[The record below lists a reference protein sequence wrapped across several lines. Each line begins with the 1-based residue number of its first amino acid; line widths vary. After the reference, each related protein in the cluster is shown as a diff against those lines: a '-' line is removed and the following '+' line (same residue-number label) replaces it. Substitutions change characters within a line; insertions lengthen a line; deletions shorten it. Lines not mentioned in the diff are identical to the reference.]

1 MFCGLLPLSDVTDL
15 GIARS
20 NPKNDPSEGL
30 VYGMEVSIFRDERTD
45 MYVLAEPN
53 ATKRGFLIT
62 FIMRHRCPE

>member
-1 MFCGLLPLSDVTDL
+1 MFCGLLLLLDVTDL

-45 MYVLAEPN
+45 M
-53 ATKRGFLIT
+53 
-62 FIMRHRCPE
+62 